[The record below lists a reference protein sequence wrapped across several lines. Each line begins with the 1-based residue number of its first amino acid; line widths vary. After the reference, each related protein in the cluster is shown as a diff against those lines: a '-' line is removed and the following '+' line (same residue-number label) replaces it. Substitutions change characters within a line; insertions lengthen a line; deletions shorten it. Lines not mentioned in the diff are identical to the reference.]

1 MVGVLESCAVNN
13 ARLRSSS
20 RAVLCRTR
28 HAHKATPQR
37 AIVLSAPRIFHR
49 VRALLAVEKG
59 GSQWRTQNKCSGAG
73 ARRRPGQRGFR
84 AAEWAAGAAGHWGWG
99 CVSLRMRTPLSGLE
113 GPSRLRVSPC
123 GPLVTTLYL
132 SLSLSSLSSLS
143 LSQGRGLSFDFVY
156 PPRFNHKTLL
166 GASWALTV
174 KDNNCLSLIFYR
186 RRPWPASPERP
197 ASSPSA
203 PSCRGA

>member
-1 MVGVLESCAVNN
+1 LGIVHNGGYTFGMVGVLESCAVNN

-28 HAHKATPQR
+28 HAHKATPQC

-73 ARRRPGQRGFR
+73 ARRRPGRRGFR
-84 AAEWAAGAAGHWGWG
+84 AAEWAAGADGHWGWG

-143 LSQGRGLSFDFVY
+143 LSQGRGLSLTLCI
-156 PPRFNHKTLL
+156 PPDSITRRSSVPL
-166 GASWALTV
+166 G
-174 KDNNCLSLIFYR
+174 R
-186 RRPWPASPERP
+186 
-197 ASSPSA
+197 
-203 PSCRGA
+203 